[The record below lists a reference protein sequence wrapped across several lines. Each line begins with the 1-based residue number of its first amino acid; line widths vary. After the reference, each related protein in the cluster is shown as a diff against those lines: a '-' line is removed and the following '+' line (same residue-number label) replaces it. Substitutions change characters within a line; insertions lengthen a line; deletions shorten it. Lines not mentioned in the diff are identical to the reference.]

1 VVVLPYADKVHDA
14 ILVTAAASWY
24 LVGLSV
30 TVGLV
35 TYPAFSLVGDGQ
47 WPSYHRHHSARIS
60 WAVGVAWVAQAVGL
74 LWWFGAAKHPSTQ
87 WFLCGTATAAAVVIT
102 GLFAVGLHNRLGRE
116 RAPSALRSLNRVHTV
131 RTVLWIVAALAVTA
145 AL

>member
-1 VVVLPYADKVHDA
+1 MLPYADNVHDA
-14 ILVTAAASWY
+14 IILTTAASWY

-35 TYPAFSLVGDGQ
+35 TYPAFSLVGAGQ

-60 WAVGVAWVAQAVGL
+60 WAVGVAWVAQLVGL
-74 LWWFGAAKHPSTQ
+74 LWWFGASKHSSTQ
-87 WFLCGTATAAAVVIT
+87 WYLCGGPAAAAVVIT
-102 GLFAVGLHNRLGRE
+102 GLVAVGLHSRLGRE
-116 RAPSALRSLNRVHTV
+116 RTPRDLRSLNRVHTM

>member
-74 LWWFGAAKHPSTQ
+74 LWW
-87 WFLCGTATAAAVVIT
+87 CGTATAAAVVIT